1 MEQQIKR
8 EVATQT
14 AAAGKAAAPRKRD
27 VAAAP
32 KKAGLTTQ
40 DLILIAVLLAAG
52 AVLKLTVGSLLS
64 SMGMKPNFIIA
75 MYCLAIILTRPK
87 LGQALIIGLLAG
99 LICQIPLLN
108 ATPLLNIPS
117 EILGALACGL
127 LIKVPMSIGG
137 KLDLN
142 PLVNTFVSTV
152 VSGGTFALL
161 SVYIN
166 VVSTGGDV
174 MVALATYAAIVLGT
188 ATYNC
193 IPVQVLAMPLTKGLK
208 RNGGGGSAGPRP
220 AEPAD
225 AAAGRGA
232 RSRGEAEDSR
242 TEVRFALA
250 LPTISGTT
258 TALADLPAP
267 TCDST
272 KKDDFP

>member
-14 AAAGKAAAPRKRD
+14 ATAGEASAPRKRE

-32 KKAGLTTQ
+32 SRAGLSTQ

-87 LGQALIIGLLAG
+87 LGQALVIGLLAG

-117 EILGALACGL
+117 EVLGALACGL
-127 LIKVPMSIGG
+127 LIKVPG
-137 KLDLN
+137 KLAPN

-174 MVALATYAAIVLGT
+174 MVALATYAAIVFGT
-188 ATYNC
+188 ATFNC
-193 IPVQVLAMPLTKGLK
+193 ILVQVLAMPLKKVLK
-208 RNGGGGSAGPRP
+208 R
-220 AEPAD
+220 
-225 AAAGRGA
+225 
-232 RSRGEAEDSR
+232 
-242 TEVRFALA
+242 
-250 LPTISGTT
+250 
-258 TALADLPAP
+258 
-267 TCDST
+267 
-272 KKDDFP
+272 

>member
-14 AAAGKAAAPRKRD
+14 ATAGEASAPRKRE

-32 KKAGLTTQ
+32 SRAGLSTQ

-87 LGQALIIGLLAG
+87 LGQALVIGLLAG

-117 EILGALACGL
+117 EVLGALACGL
-127 LIKVPMSIGG
+127 LIKVPLRIGG

-142 PLVNTFVSTV
+142 PEGYIVTRSNTSHTSVNGVFAAGDVRDPRYRQAIV
-152 VSGGTFALL
+152 AAGSGCMAAMDCEKYLML
-161 SVYIN
+161 
-166 VVSTGGDV
+166 GGD
-174 MVALATYAAIVLGT
+174 I
-188 ATYNC
+188 
-193 IPVQVLAMPLTKGLK
+193 
-208 RNGGGGSAGPRP
+208 
-220 AEPAD
+220 
-225 AAAGRGA
+225 
-232 RSRGEAEDSR
+232 
-242 TEVRFALA
+242 
-250 LPTISGTT
+250 
-258 TALADLPAP
+258 
-267 TCDST
+267 
-272 KKDDFP
+272 

>member
-14 AAAGKAAAPRKRD
+14 AAAGEAAAPRKRE
-27 VAAAP
+27 VAAAS
-32 KKAGLTTQ
+32 KKAGLSTQ

-117 EILGALACGL
+117 EVLGALACGL
-127 LIKVPMSIGG
+127 LIKVPMRIGG

-142 PLVNTFVSTV
+142 PLVNTFISTV

-161 SVYIN
+161 SIYIN

-174 MVALATYAAIVLGT
+174 MVALATYAAIVFGT
-188 ATYNC
+188 ATFNC
-193 IPVQVLAMPLTKGLK
+193 ILVQVLAVPLKKVLK
-208 RNGGGGSAGPRP
+208 R
-220 AEPAD
+220 
-225 AAAGRGA
+225 
-232 RSRGEAEDSR
+232 
-242 TEVRFALA
+242 
-250 LPTISGTT
+250 
-258 TALADLPAP
+258 
-267 TCDST
+267 
-272 KKDDFP
+272 

>member
-1 MEQQIKR
+1 MRRTRRRQPRTFGGEAARFSTAKLVPAKRDAPGGAQTGGNAAKKGLRNMEQQIKR

-117 EILGALACGL
+117 ELLGALVCGL
-127 LIKVPMSIGG
+127 LIRVPMKIG
-137 KLDLN
+137 KLDVN
-142 PLVNTFVSTV
+142 PLVNTFVSTC
-152 VSGGTFALL
+152 VSGFTFAAL
-161 SVYIN
+161 SAYIN
-166 VVSTGGDV
+166 VVSVGGDFA
-174 MVALATYAAIVLGT
+174 VAMAAYVAIVLGT
-188 ATYNC
+188 ATFNC
-193 IPVQVLAMPLTKGLK
+193 IFVEVLATPLKKVLK
-208 RNGGGGSAGPRP
+208 R
-220 AEPAD
+220 
-225 AAAGRGA
+225 
-232 RSRGEAEDSR
+232 
-242 TEVRFALA
+242 
-250 LPTISGTT
+250 
-258 TALADLPAP
+258 
-267 TCDST
+267 
-272 KKDDFP
+272 